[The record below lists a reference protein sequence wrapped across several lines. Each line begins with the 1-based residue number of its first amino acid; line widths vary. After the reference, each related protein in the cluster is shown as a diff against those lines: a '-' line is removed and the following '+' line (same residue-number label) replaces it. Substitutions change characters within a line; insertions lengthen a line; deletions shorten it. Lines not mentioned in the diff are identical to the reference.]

1 MDLGLTDSVALVA
14 GSSRGIGHAVASQLL
29 SEHASVMLTGRDP
42 VALEAARQALAARHG
57 EDRVQ
62 ALAGDLADP
71 ERSAEAVAEAHRA
84 WGRLDLVVASVGSGA
99 GRRGWDQGQQEWE
112 RMFSVNLWTSA
123 GIAEAALPGMLAAGR
138 GSIVFISS
146 IAGGETVS
154 APPPYGAAKAALR
167 SYSKTLARE
176 LGPSGIRVNCVAPGN
191 ILVPGGGWDRRL
203 ASDRAAVEAYV
214 AAEVPMQRLGTA
226 EEIAAVVAFLA
237 SPRASFVTGAW
248 VVADGG
254 QTRGY

>member
-1 MDLGLTDSVALVA
+1 
-14 GSSRGIGHAVASQLL
+14 
-29 SEHASVMLTGRDP
+29 MLTGRDP
-42 VALEAARQALAARHG
+42 VALEDARQTLAARHG
-57 EDRVQ
+57 EDRVR
-62 ALAGDLADP
+62 AHAGDLAD
-71 ERSAEAVAEAHRA
+71 SARRVEVVAEVHRA
-84 WGRLDLVVASVGSGA
+84 WGRLDLLVAGVGSGA
-99 GRRGWDQGQQEWE
+99 GRRGWEQGQQEWE
-112 RMFSVNLWTSA
+112 RMFSVNLWISA
-123 GIAEAALPGMLAAGR
+123 GIAEAVLPGMVAAGR

-167 SYSKTLARE
+167 SYSKALARE

-191 ILVPGGGWDRRL
+191 VLVPGGGWGRRL
-203 ASDRAAVEAYV
+203 ASDRAAVEAYI
-214 AAEVPMQRLGTA
+214 AAEVPMQRLGA
-226 EEIAAVVAFLA
+226 PEEIAAVVAFLS